1 MPIKTIAFC
10 TDFSTNAEA
19 AFVEAFDLAKKYK
32 AKLFLVHV
40 LPPVINP
47 LTTETEWVLPSE
59 HSNALILNL
68 EERMQQEYGS
78 RLADHIDYELVVL
91 NGHVSSEILT
101 FIEENRIDL
110 AVMGAYGLS
119 GMGFVFFGSVAK
131 RVVHKAHC
139 SVMIVRSRKEIHES
153 GIK

>member
-1 MPIKTIAFC
+1 MSIKSIAFC

-19 AFVEAFDLAKKYK
+19 AFVQAFDLAKKYK
-32 AKLFLVHV
+32 AKLFLIHV
-40 LPPVINP
+40 LPPAINP
-47 LTTETEWVLPSE
+47 LTTEIEWVLPIE
-59 HSNALILNL
+59 HSSTLILNL

-78 RLADHIDYELVVL
+78 RLENKIDYKLVVL

-101 FIEENRIDL
+101 FLEENSIDL

-119 GMGFVFFGSVAK
+119 GVEFVLFGSVAK

-139 SVMIVRSRKEIHES
+139 SVMIVRSRK
-153 GIK
+153 

>member
-10 TDFSTNAEA
+10 TDFSTNAEV

-32 AKLFLVHV
+32 AKLFLIHV

-47 LTTETEWVLPSE
+47 LTTETEWVLPTE

-78 RLADHIDYELVVL
+78 KLADRIDYELVVL

-101 FIEENRIDL
+101 FLEENSIDL

-119 GMGFVFFGSVAK
+119 GMGFVLFGSVAK
-131 RVVHKAHC
+131 RVVHKAPC
-139 SVMIVRSRKEIHES
+139 SVMIVRSRTQ
-153 GIK
+153 

>member
-19 AFVEAFDLAKKYK
+19 AFVEAFDLARKYR
-32 AKLFLVHV
+32 AKLFLIHV

-47 LTTETEWVLPSE
+47 LTTETEWVLPAE
-59 HSNALILNL
+59 DTKALILNL

-78 RLADHIDYELVVL
+78 RLTDQIDYELVIL
-91 NGHVSSEILT
+91 NGHISSEILT
-101 FIEENRIDL
+101 FLEKNRIDL

-119 GMGFVFFGSVAK
+119 GMGFVLFGSVAK

-139 SVMIVRSRKEIHES
+139 SVMIVRSRNKEVRE
-153 GIK
+153 

>member
-19 AFVEAFDLAKKYK
+19 AFVEAFDLARKYR
-32 AKLFLVHV
+32 AKLFLIHV

-47 LTTETEWVLPSE
+47 LTTETEWILPAEDSK
-59 HSNALILNL
+59 SLILNL

-78 RLADHIDYELVVL
+78 RLTDKIDYELVVL
-91 NGHVSSEILT
+91 NGHISSEILT
-101 FIEENRIDL
+101 FLEKNRIDL

-119 GMGFVFFGSVAK
+119 GMGFVLFGSVAK
-131 RVVHKAHC
+131 RVVHKAPC
-139 SVMIVRSRKEIHES
+139 SVMIVRSRNKEVRE
-153 GIK
+153 

>member
-19 AFVEAFDLAKKYK
+19 AFVEAFDLARKYR
-32 AKLFLVHV
+32 AKLFLIHV

-47 LTTETEWVLPSE
+47 LTTETEWVLPAEDSK
-59 HSNALILNL
+59 SLILNL

-78 RLADHIDYELVVL
+78 RLTGQIDYELVLL
-91 NGHVSSEILT
+91 NGHISSEILT
-101 FIEENRIDL
+101 FLEKNRIDL

-119 GMGFVFFGSVAK
+119 GMGFVLFGSVAK

-139 SVMIVRSRKEIHES
+139 SVMIVRSRNKEVRE
-153 GIK
+153 

>member
-19 AFVEAFDLAKKYK
+19 AFVEAFDLARKYR
-32 AKLFLVHV
+32 AKLFLIHV

-47 LTTETEWVLPSE
+47 LTTETEWVLPAEDSK
-59 HSNALILNL
+59 SLILNL

-78 RLADHIDYELVVL
+78 RLTDQIDYELVVL
-91 NGHVSSEILT
+91 NGHISSEILT
-101 FIEENRIDL
+101 FLEKNRIDL

-119 GMGFVFFGSVAK
+119 GMGFVLFGSVAK
-131 RVVHKAHC
+131 RVVHKAPC
-139 SVMIVRSRKEIHES
+139 SVMIVRSRNKEVRE
-153 GIK
+153 

>member
-19 AFVEAFDLAKKYK
+19 AFVEAFDLARKYR
-32 AKLFLVHV
+32 AKLFLIHV

-47 LTTETEWVLPSE
+47 LTTETEWVLPAEDSK
-59 HSNALILNL
+59 SLILNL

-78 RLADHIDYELVVL
+78 RLTDKIDYELVVL
-91 NGHVSSEILT
+91 NGHISSEILT
-101 FIEENRIDL
+101 FLEKNHIDL

-119 GMGFVFFGSVAK
+119 GMGLVLFGSVAK

-139 SVMIVRSRKEIHES
+139 SVMIVRSRT
-153 GIK
+153 